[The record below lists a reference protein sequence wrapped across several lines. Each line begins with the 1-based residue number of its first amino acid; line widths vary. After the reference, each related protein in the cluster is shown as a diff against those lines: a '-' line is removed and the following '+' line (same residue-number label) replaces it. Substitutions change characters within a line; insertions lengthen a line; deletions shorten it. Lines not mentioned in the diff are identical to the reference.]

1 MTTSSNKDK
10 GVKKECNHKWQ
21 IVYCGT
27 FTLSDG
33 GGGNLIAV
41 CTKCFEKKDI

>member
-1 MTTSSNKDK
+1 MKNT
-10 GVKKECNHKWQ
+10 KKERREKKCNHKWQ